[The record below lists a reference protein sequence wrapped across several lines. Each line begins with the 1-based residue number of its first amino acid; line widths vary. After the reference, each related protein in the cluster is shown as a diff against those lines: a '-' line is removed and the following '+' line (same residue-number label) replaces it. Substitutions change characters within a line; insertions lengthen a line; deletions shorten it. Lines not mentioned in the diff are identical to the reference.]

1 MSFVKEDIVTTTKKA
16 ASATKKAA
24 DGPRVTM
31 EMLHNLHAVV
41 RNVRLVAD
49 NCLTFTLRL
58 YGIDLYGM
66 RLVEGEKSTFIT
78 ASANKGKNGKYY
90 DNYRVYFDEYAARAV
105 EAAVRKA
112 YDENTD
118 EVEV

>member
-1 MSFVKEDIVTTTKKA
+1 MAFTKNNNV
-16 ASATKKAA
+16 SSQKKTV
-24 DGPRVTM
+24 DGPRVTL
-31 EMLHNLHAVV
+31 EMLHNLQAVV
-41 RNVRLVAD
+41 RNVRVVAD

-90 DNYRVYFDEYAARAV
+90 DNFRVYFAEDAAQAV

-112 YDENTD
+112 YDENAD
-118 EVEV
+118 EAEV

>member
-1 MSFVKEDIVTTTKKA
+1 MAFTKNNN
-16 ASATKKAA
+16 ASSQKKTA
-24 DGPRVTM
+24 DAHRVTV

-41 RNVRLVAD
+41 RNVRQVAD

-58 YGIDLYGM
+58 YGIDLYSM
-66 RLVEGEKSTFIT
+66 RLVEGAKGTFIT
-78 ASANKGKNGKYY
+78 ASANKGKDGKYY
-90 DNYRVYFDEYAARAV
+90 DNFRVYFAEDAAKAV

-112 YDENTD
+112 YDENTE

>member
-1 MSFVKEDIVTTTKKA
+1 MAFTKNN
-16 ASATKKAA
+16 ASTPKKAA
-24 DGPRVTM
+24 DGPRVSV

-41 RNVRLVAD
+41 RTVRQVAD

-78 ASANKGKNGKYY
+78 ASARKGKDGKYY
-90 DNYRVYFDEYAARAV
+90 DNFRVYLAEDAARAV

>member
-1 MSFVKEDIVTTTKKA
+1 MSFAKNNS
-16 ASATKKAA
+16 ASTPKKAA
-24 DGPRVTM
+24 DGPRVTV

-41 RNVRLVAD
+41 RTVRQVAD

-78 ASANKGKNGKYY
+78 ASAKKGKDGKYY
-90 DNYRVYFDEYAARAV
+90 DNFRVYFAEDAAQAV
-105 EAAVRKA
+105 ENAVREA
-112 YDENTD
+112 YATNAEEL
-118 EVEV
+118 EV

>member
-1 MSFVKEDIVTTTKKA
+1 MAFAKKTN
-16 ASATKKAA
+16 SNATN
-24 DGPRVTM
+24 DLPRVTV

-41 RNVRLVAD
+41 RNVRQVSD

-66 RLVEGEKSTFIT
+66 RLVESAKGTFIS
-78 ASANKGKNGKYY
+78 ASAQKGKDGKFY
-90 DNYRVYFDEYAARAV
+90 DNFRVYFADSAKSAV

-112 YDENTD
+112 YDENAV

>member
-1 MSFVKEDIVTTTKKA
+1 MSFAKKENASTSKKV
-16 ASATKKAA
+16 A
-24 DGPRVTM
+24 DDPRVSVV
-31 EMLHNLHAVV
+31 MLRNLHAVV
-41 RNVRLVAD
+41 RSVRQVAD

-90 DNYRVYFDEYAARAV
+90 DNFRVYFAEDAAQAV
-105 EAAVRKA
+105 ENAVREA
-112 YDENTD
+112 YATNEEEL
-118 EVEV
+118 EV

>member
-1 MSFVKEDIVTTTKKA
+1 MSFAKNNS
-16 ASATKKAA
+16 ASTPKKAA
-24 DGPRVTM
+24 DGLRVSV
-31 EMLHNLHAVV
+31 EMLHDLHAVV
-41 RNVRLVAD
+41 RSVRQVAD

-90 DNYRVYFDEYAARAV
+90 DNFRVYFAEDAAQAV
-105 EAAVRKA
+105 ENAVREA
-112 YDENTD
+112 YATNEEEL
-118 EVEV
+118 EV

>member
-1 MSFVKEDIVTTTKKA
+1 MSFAKKDN
-16 ASATKKAA
+16 ASTTKKAA
-24 DGPRVTM
+24 DGPRVTV

-41 RNVRLVAD
+41 RSVRQVAG

-78 ASANKGKNGKYY
+78 ASSNKGKNGKYY
-90 DNYRVYFDEYAARAV
+90 DNFRVYFAEDAAQAV
-105 EAAVRKA
+105 ENAVREA
-112 YDENTD
+112 YATNEEEL
-118 EVEV
+118 EV

>member
-1 MSFVKEDIVTTTKKA
+1 MSFAKNNS
-16 ASATKKAA
+16 ASTPKKAA
-24 DGPRVTM
+24 DGPRVSV
-31 EMLHNLHAVV
+31 EMLHDLHAVV
-41 RNVRLVAD
+41 RTVRQVAD

-90 DNYRVYFDEYAARAV
+90 DNFRVYFAEDAAQAV
-105 EAAVRKA
+105 ENAVREA
-112 YDENTD
+112 YATNEEEL
-118 EVEV
+118 EV

>member
-1 MSFVKEDIVTTTKKA
+1 MSFAKNNSASTPKKA
-16 ASATKKAA
+16 V
-24 DGPRVTM
+24 DGPRVTLAT
-31 EMLHNLHAVV
+31 LHSLQAVV
-41 RNVRLVAD
+41 RNVRQVAD

-90 DNYRVYFDEYAARAV
+90 DNFRVYFAEDAAQAV
-105 EAAVRKA
+105 ENAVREA
-112 YDENTD
+112 YATNEEEL
-118 EVEV
+118 EV

>member
-1 MSFVKEDIVTTTKKA
+1 MAFTKNNN
-16 ASATKKAA
+16 ASTLKKAA
-24 DGPRVTM
+24 DGPRVTV
-31 EMLHNLHAVV
+31 EMLNNLNAVV
-41 RNVRLVAD
+41 RNVRQVAD

-66 RLVEGEKSTFIT
+66 RLVDGEKSTFIT

-90 DNYRVYFDEYAARAV
+90 DNFRVYFAEDAAQAV

-112 YDENTD
+112 YYEDTD

>member
-1 MSFVKEDIVTTTKKA
+1 MSFAKKENASITKKV
-16 ASATKKAA
+16 A
-24 DGPRVTM
+24 DGPRVSV

-78 ASANKGKNGKYY
+78 ASAKKGKDGKYY
-90 DNYRVYFDEYAARAV
+90 DNFRVYFAEDAAQAV
-105 EAAVRKA
+105 KNAVCEA
-112 YDENTD
+112 YETNTD

>member
-1 MSFVKEDIVTTTKKA
+1 MAFAKKNN
-16 ASATKKAA
+16 ASTPNKAA
-24 DGPRVTM
+24 DGPRVSV
-31 EMLHNLHAVV
+31 EMLNNLQAVV
-41 RNVRLVAD
+41 RNVRQVAD

-90 DNYRVYFDEYAARAV
+90 DNYRVYFSEDAARAV
-105 EAAVRKA
+105 EDAVRKA

>member
-1 MSFVKEDIVTTTKKA
+1 MVFKKNNN
-16 ASATKKAA
+16 ASTPKKVA
-24 DGPRVTM
+24 DGPRVSV
-31 EMLHNLHAVV
+31 EMLHELQAVV
-41 RNVRLVAD
+41 RNVRQIAD

-78 ASANKGKNGKYY
+78 ASAHKGKSGKYY
-90 DNYRVYFDEYAARAV
+90 DNFRVYFDEDAAQAV
-105 EAAVRKA
+105 ENAVRKA

-118 EVEV
+118 EEEV